1 MVGDPTST
9 AGWWAPTYI
18 TPCTSSPA
26 PTDYITCLF
35 QQRRLPPSSAW
46 QITSLWYVW
55 PRPPPPAPPTA
66 SLPSCSVPAP
76 HACMD
81 GCAWDGLMMT
91 SLVSPHP
98 PCARCGWT
106 PGCAESSLADVP
118 GRVHYFRQCDLHVSA
133 RSGPAGGCHYR
144 PSTRECMRSQDLQGG
159 GRVEAFWSWA
169 CHACIK
175 EQHWVF

>member
-133 RSGPAGGCHYR
+133 RSGPAGGWK
-144 PSTRECMRSQDLQGG
+144 GG
-159 GRVEAFWSWA
+159 SVLELGLSCLHKGTTLGFLKKYKMFSRNNLKY
-169 CHACIK
+169 IIRL
-175 EQHWVF
+175 